1 MSDALRLRGVEAV
14 VLDIEGTTT
23 PLSFVHDVLFPY
35 ARAHL
40 DAFVADPAHGE
51 VVAGVAERLEQERAA
66 EVDPTAPE
74 WDASTAEQR
83 RSSLI
88 SYAVWLMARDRKS
101 PALKT
106 LQGHIWA
113 EGYRRGVLQGVV
125 YDDVPP
131 ALERWHSAGIVL
143 AIYSSG
149 SVQAQRLIFSTTAA
163 GDLTPCFSH
172 YFDTAVGPKQSS
184 DSYTNIANAL
194 GIAPARILFVSDVER
209 ELAAARLAGLQVVL
223 AVRPD
228 QSTPQ
233 EPAFHEVIRT
243 FADLG

>member
-1 MSDALRLRGVEAV
+1 MSESLRLRGIEAI

-40 DAFVADPAHGE
+40 DAFVADRANDE
-51 VVAGVAERLEQERAA
+51 VVAGVSVRLEQERAA
-66 EVDPTAPE
+66 EVDPTAPG
-74 WDASTAEQR
+74 WDASTPEKR
-83 RSSLI
+83 RSSVI
-88 SYAVWLMARDRKS
+88 SYAMWLMARDRKS

-131 ALERWHSAGIVL
+131 ALERWHSAGITL

-149 SVQAQRLIFSTTAA
+149 SVQAQQLIFSTTAA
-163 GDLTPCFSH
+163 GDLTKYLSQ

-184 DSYTNIANAL
+184 DSYAHIATAL
-194 GIAPARILFVSDVER
+194 GIAPSRILFVSDVWG
-209 ELAAARLAGLQVVL
+209 ELAAARLAGLQVAL
-223 AVRPD
+223 AVRSGQP
-228 QSTPQ
+228 TPRGPGAEQ
-233 EPAFHEVIRT
+233 TIRT
-243 FADLG
+243 FADLE

>member
-1 MSDALRLRGVEAV
+1 VSLALRARGVEAV

-40 DAFVADPAHGE
+40 EAFVADPAHDD
-51 VVAGVAERLEQERAA
+51 VVTDVSARLEHEHAA
-66 EVDPTAPE
+66 EVDLTAPA
-74 WDASTAEQR
+74 WHASTAEAR
-83 RSSLI
+83 RSSVI
-88 SYAVWLMARDRKS
+88 AYAVFLMACDRKS

-113 EGYRRGVLQGVV
+113 EGYRRGALRGVV

-131 ALERWHSAGIVL
+131 ALERWHSAGITL

-149 SVQAQRLIFSTTAA
+149 SVQAQQLIFSTTAA
-163 GDLTPCFSH
+163 GDLTKYFSH
-172 YFDTAVGPKQSS
+172 YFDTAVGPKRSP
-184 DSYTNIANAL
+184 DSYTHIATAL
-194 GIAPARILFVSDVER
+194 GIAPSRILFVSDLAE
-209 ELAAARLAGLQVVL
+209 ELAAARLAGLQVVI
-223 AVRPD
+223 AVRSDLSAPRGLGAD
-228 QSTPQ
+228 QI
-233 EPAFHEVIRT
+233 IRT